1 MISLDEWIRSLTFL
15 KKALLAFLLG
25 LIVAAAL
32 PPVHLIFLLPVSFTG
47 LILILGSAKNRKQA
61 FFVGWWFAW
70 GQFIAGLYWIGV
82 AFTVDADAH
91 AALMPLPVLALPAFL
106 AIFSG
111 LATLATHLT
120 RAKSVGRIFVFTSF
134 WIISEYIRGTIF
146 TGFPWNLLGYS
157 WTSILPVLQSTAYIG
172 IYGLTLLTIL
182 VSSLP
187 ALLADRHTTKPIGIK
202 FVTAGGMIFILIFAA
217 GQWRLYG
224 QTAEIYS
231 EKKIRIIQP
240 NIRQA
245 DKWKQHLRRNHL
257 LKTIT
262 LSQTDNGFHPDYLI
276 WPETAVPYF
285 LTTSDQLKAQLTEF
299 VPHGGAIVTGAPRQ
313 DPLTKQ
319 YWNSVQVLESDG
331 KIEQIY
337 DKLHLVPYGEYLPL
351 RSWLKAS
358 GLMKLIP
365 VLDRMSDFAI
375 PDGEAPNTITLSGLP
390 PARVM
395 ICYEIAFPWEVAKN
409 SQFSWI
415 LNATNDGWFGNTSGP
430 YQHLAI
436 TKTRAVE
443 QGKPVIRA
451 ANTGISA
458 IIDPYGN
465 VIQELGLNEAGIID
479 GYIPMP
485 TKTITFYGNVGEII
499 PVMMALILLV
509 FGVYYGRIRSH
520 QKNTSFLD

>member
-1 MISLDEWIRSLTFL
+1 MISLNEWIQGLTFL

-25 LIVAAAL
+25 LMVAAAL
-32 PPVHLIFLLPVSFTG
+32 PPVHLVFLLPVSFTG
-47 LILILGSAKNRKQA
+47 LILILSGAKNRKQA

-82 AFTVDADAH
+82 AFTIDADAH

-106 AIFSG
+106 AIFPG
-111 LATLATHLT
+111 LATLATHMT
-120 RAKSVGRIFVFTSF
+120 KVESVGRIFIFTSF
-134 WIISEYIRGTIF
+134 WILSEYVRGTIF
-146 TGFPWNLLGYS
+146 TGFPWNLVGYS
-157 WTSILPVLQSTAYIG
+157 WTFFLPVLQSTAYIG
-172 IYGLTLLTIL
+172 IYGLTLLTVL
-182 VSSLP
+182 VSCLP
-187 ALLADRHTTKPIGIK
+187 ALLADRHIPKS
-202 FVTAGGMIFILIFAA
+202 TAIRFIATGGMVFILIFVA
-217 GQWRLYG
+217 GQWRLNE
-224 QTAEIYS
+224 QTTDVYS

-245 DKWKQHLRRNHL
+245 DKWKPHLRRNHL

-262 LSQTDNGFHPDYLI
+262 LSQTENGFHPDYLI

-299 VPHGGAIVTGAPRQ
+299 VPQGGAIVTGAPRHN
-313 DPLTKQ
+313 PETNQ
-319 YWNSVQVLESDG
+319 YWNSVHVLDG
-331 KIEQIY
+331 DGQIKQTY
-337 DKLHLVPYGEYLPL
+337 DKQHLVPYGEYLPL
-351 RSWLKAS
+351 RNWLKAT

-365 VLDRMSDFAI
+365 VLDQMSDFAI
-375 PDGEAPNTITLSGLP
+375 PEAGAPKVISLSGLP

-395 ICYEIAFPWEVAKN
+395 ICYEIAFPWEVVPN
-409 SQFSWI
+409 TQFSWI

-436 TKTRAVE
+436 TITRAVE
-443 QGKPVIRA
+443 HGKPVIRA

-465 VIQELGLNEAGIID
+465 IVQKLDLNETGIID

-485 TKTITFYGNVGEII
+485 TETITFYGNVGEIVPAI
-499 PVMMALILLV
+499 MTLIL
-509 FGVYYGRIRSH
+509 FIIGVYYGRFRSRY
-520 QKNTSFLD
+520 KNTSFLD